1 MRSGEASRPAP
12 AGSLAS
18 PPSRGHEVRPR
29 TNPVSPTGS
38 GAGPAHTELLDH
50 ACDRREALGSSPRPA
65 NRMQENDLLK
75 PFWPKRNFWG
85 GSRTAI
91 REAAHHVATPFMGF
105 VLSDYYL
112 SEEIDELGLG
122 FLNPRSRRLNHR
134 IATRIRPSSSVYCQ
148 VDQLDEFADR
158 HLPRLRGPF
167 VLITGKWHLPALDM
181 SPACQAI
188 LASPLLLAW
197 YSQNQVYDVPIR
209 PFPYGVHLATAP
221 AVVERI
227 RNPQVKERRVFV
239 PFATMHPH
247 LTGIARTTRVALQSY
262 MSPALPLTEYLD
274 AIASSSFVISP
285 PGDRPDTY
293 RHWEAIALGAVPVS
307 ILAYSFRDL
316 FDDALLF
323 SDDLTLQAHGVIDES
338 AAQPNP
344 ALATVQHW
352 RALVSASRL
361 AVE

>member
-1 MRSGEASRPAP
+1 
-12 AGSLAS
+12 
-18 PPSRGHEVRPR
+18 
-29 TNPVSPTGS
+29 
-38 GAGPAHTELLDH
+38 
-50 ACDRREALGSSPRPA
+50 
-65 NRMQENDLLK
+65 MQENDPLK
-75 PFWPKRNFWG
+75 PFWSKRSFWG
-85 GSRTAI
+85 SSRTAI

-122 FLNPRSRRLNHR
+122 FLNPRSRRLSHR
-134 IATRIRPSSSVYCQ
+134 IATRIRPSSSIYCQ
-148 VDQLDEFADR
+148 VDQLEVFADR

-181 SPACQAI
+181 SPACQTI
-188 LASPLLLAW
+188 LASRLLIAW

-209 PFPYGVHLATAP
+209 PFPYGVNLATAP
-221 AVVERI
+221 AIVERI
-227 RNPQVKERRVFV
+227 RRPRSKERRIFV

-247 LTGIARTTRVALQSY
+247 LTGIARTTRLALTSS
-262 MSPALPLTEYLD
+262 MSPALPLPEYLD
-274 AIASSSFVISP
+274 AIASSRFVISP

-307 ILAYSFRDL
+307 VLADPFRDL
-316 FDDALLF
+316 FGDALLF
-323 SDDLTLQAHGVIDES
+323 SDDLTLQAHGAIDES

-352 RALVSASRL
+352 RTLVSASRL